1 MQQVIQTLANYF
13 KEQYNAE
20 LHQKENIFES
30 GIIDSLGFVNLI
42 GLISQV
48 YEIEFD
54 PEDLIEDN
62 FYSLARMAQL
72 ILQKKK

>member
-20 LHQKENIFES
+20 LHQQENIFES

-42 GLISQV
+42 GFISQAF
-48 YEIEFD
+48 EIEFD